1 MGWFFFAQTII
12 SAYLYLMKLQH
23 IQVTKTARYY
33 TLGELNEHTQ
43 EVWFV
48 LHGYA
53 QLAADFIQDFEVLN
67 NGKRFIVAPE
77 GLNKFYARGF
87 GGKPAATW
95 MTSEDREAEI
105 ADYINYLNTLSQFLN
120 IPVQVKVVV
129 MGFSQG
135 VATAS
140 RFIHHTQQKIDAF
153 IIYAGEIAAE
163 LSNPVSTQISKLPV
177 TYVTGTNDP
186 FITPE
191 KHQRVYDLMNQLHAK
206 IITFDGGHEIKKEV
220 LMRITESTMN

>member
-1 MGWFFFAQTII
+1 M
-12 SAYLYLMKLQH
+12 QH
-23 IQVTKTARYY
+23 IQVTKTARYF

-53 QLAADFIQDFEVLN
+53 QLASEFIQDFDVLN
-67 NGKRFIVAPE
+67 NGTRFIVAPE

-95 MTSEDREAEI
+95 MTSEDREGEI
-105 ADYINYLNTLSQFLN
+105 ADYINYLNTLYQTLN
-120 IPVQVKVVV
+120 IPVHTTVKVL
-129 MGFSQG
+129 GFSQG

-163 LSNPVSTQISKLPV
+163 LSNPVSTKISKLSI

-186 FITPE
+186 FITAE

-206 IITFDGGHEIKKEV
+206 IIEFDGGHEIKTEV
-220 LMRITESTMN
+220 LMRIITSAIK

>member
-1 MGWFFFAQTII
+1 LPT
-12 SAYLYLMKLQH
+12 KNH
-23 IQVTKTARYY
+23 IQVTKTARYF
-33 TLGELNEHTQ
+33 TLGELNEKTL

-53 QLAADFIQDFEVLN
+53 QLASDFIEDFEVLD
-67 NGKRFIVAPE
+67 NGTRFIVAPE
-77 GLNKFYARGF
+77 GLNKFYTRGF

-95 MTSEDREAEI
+95 MTSEDRETEI
-105 ADYINYLNTLSQFLN
+105 VDYINYLNILYQSLN
-120 IPVQVKVVV
+120 IPLHVKVTIL
-129 MGFSQG
+129 GFSQG

-163 LSNPVSTQISKLPV
+163 LLNPISTPISKLPI
-177 TYVTGTNDP
+177 TYVTGKTDS

-191 KHQRVYDLMNQLHAK
+191 KQKSIYNLMNQLNAK
-206 IITFDGGHEIKKEV
+206 IIEFSGGHEIKKEV
-220 LMRITESTMN
+220 LLMLE

>member
-1 MGWFFFAQTII
+1 MPT
-12 SAYLYLMKLQH
+12 KNH
-23 IQVTKTARYY
+23 IQVTKTARYF
-33 TLGELNEHTQ
+33 TLGELNEKTL

-53 QLAADFIQDFEVLN
+53 ELASDFIKDFEVLD
-67 NGKRFIVAPE
+67 NGTRFIVAPE

-95 MTSEDREAEI
+95 MTSEDRETEI
-105 ADYINYLNTLSQFLN
+105 IDCINYLNTLYQSLI
-120 IPVQVKVVV
+120 IPVHVKVTVF
-129 MGFSQG
+129 GFSQG

-153 IIYAGEIAAE
+153 IIYAGEIASE
-163 LSNPVSTQISKLPV
+163 LINPISTPISKLPII
-177 TYVTGTNDP
+177 YITGKTDP

-191 KHQRVYDLMNQLHAK
+191 KQKSVYNLMNQLDAK
-206 IITFDGGHEIKKEV
+206 IIEFSGGHEIKKEV
-220 LMRITESTMN
+220 LLKLD